1 MAEFS
6 STDYWQR
13 RYEHGKTSG
22 AGSYGRLA
30 VYKAN
35 FINTMVE
42 MEGVDS
48 VVELGSGDG
57 NQAQLFDIPKYTG
70 LDVSDL
76 CVRRCNEV
84 FRSRPNWVF
93 KNADSE
99 VEPHDVSLSL
109 DVIYHLTEDSVFDNY
124 MRRLFGLAQRY
135 VVIYSSDFDLN
146 PSNQHVR
153 HRPYSAWIED
163 FMPGWQLYCEEEN
176 PFAVKGHAHASKNS
190 FAAFKVFERR

>member
-13 RYEHGKTSG
+13 RYERGKTSG

-42 MEGVDS
+42 MEGLES

-84 FRSRPNWVF
+84 FRSRSNWGVQ
-93 KNADSE
+93 K
-99 VEPHDVSLSL
+99 
-109 DVIYHLTEDSVFDNY
+109 
-124 MRRLFGLAQRY
+124 R
-135 VVIYSSDFDLN
+135 
-146 PSNQHVR
+146 
-153 HRPYSAWIED
+153 
-163 FMPGWQLYCEEEN
+163 
-176 PFAVKGHAHASKNS
+176 
-190 FAAFKVFERR
+190 